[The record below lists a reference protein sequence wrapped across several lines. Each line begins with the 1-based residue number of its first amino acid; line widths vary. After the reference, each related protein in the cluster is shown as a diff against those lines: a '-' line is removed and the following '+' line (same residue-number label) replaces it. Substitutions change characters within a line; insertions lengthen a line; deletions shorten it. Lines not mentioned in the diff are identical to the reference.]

1 MRGLEEER
9 MATAP
14 ILIDSPAGRKPPV
27 SLQFNWI
34 KADFESAAPEQMPL
48 PLPIIDSEVMLPGD
62 DRAFLL
68 QTENGSQLVISGFGL
83 FAGRKSER
91 VVIRQSGSVCAQ
103 VPLMRLQEIVIASKG
118 ISLSSDLI
126 ESACER
132 GIRVSF
138 LNQGGKPFALLT
150 SPMLTATVA
159 TRRAQFAAA
168 ENGRGAD
175 FCRWIVAGKL
185 RNQEKLLRYFSR
197 TREGKAGETL
207 MNAAASL
214 RKIRRSAISL
224 SVAALEDLRPQL
236 LGLEGAGARIYW
248 NAMASGLNAVY
259 GFPGRDPDGSDPV
272 NASLNLGYGILLSHV
287 WGAVMNAGLEPFA
300 GFLHTDRSGKPSLA
314 LDLMEELRQPIVDR
328 PIFAWLYK
336 GGKPV
341 ANGGL
346 LCPDTREEVVARV
359 LRRLTAQE
367 RYRGKDHELRSIVQ
381 QQARLAAVAFRG
393 ERVYRP
399 FSFQW

>member
-1 MRGLEEER
+1 
-9 MATAP
+9 MATAA
-14 ILIDSPAGRKPPV
+14 IIVGSPAGRKLPV
-27 SLQFNWI
+27 SLQYNWI
-34 KADFESAAPEQMPL
+34 TAEFESAAPEQIPL
-48 PLPIIDSEVMLPGD
+48 PLLIADSEVILPGD

-68 QTENGSQLVISGFGL
+68 QTENGSHLVISGFGL

-91 VVIRQSGSVCAQ
+91 VIIRQSGSVCAQ

-118 ISLSSDLI
+118 ISLSADLI
-126 ESACER
+126 ESACAR
-132 GIRVSF
+132 GIRISF

-168 ENGRGAD
+168 ENGRGAEL
-175 FCRWIVAGKL
+175 CRWIVAGKL
-185 RNQEKLLRYFSR
+185 RNQEKLMRYFSR
-197 TREGKAGETL
+197 TRQGEAGEAL
-207 MNAAASL
+207 MNAAAAL
-214 RKIRRSAISL
+214 RKIRRSAIAL
-224 SVAALEDLRPQL
+224 PPAGLEDLRPQL

-248 NAMASGLNAVY
+248 NAMALILNPVH
-259 GFPGRDPDGSDPV
+259 GFPGRDPDGCDPV

-287 WGAVMNAGLEPFA
+287 WGAAMNAGLEPFA

-336 GGKPV
+336 GGKPAV
-341 ANGGL
+341 SGGL
-346 LCPDTREEVVARV
+346 LDSDSREEVVSRV
-359 LRRLTAQE
+359 LGRLSAQE

-381 QQARLAAVAFRG
+381 QQARLAAVALRG
-393 ERVYRP
+393 QRLYRP